1 MMKTGLFIAVA
12 VVALGVTG
20 CGSQKD
26 ENAQLKK
33 QIDQLEQQVADLQK
47 ENTSADSQNSSS
59 FSENLQ
65 PDNVQTDN
73 PPSDNTTINNAPSE
87 NNASMTD
94 TPAGPTHHEERA
106 SYDTG
111 TTDASALAALI
122 QDLERR
128 INDTNPTGSAQEQTE
143 QFYNLKGEIELAEKD
158 LDALEDEMDAQRRA
172 GNLSSTDY
180 RDREK
185 ELDALDDQL
194 DWCEDQ
200 LELLFG
206 IDG

>member
-1 MMKTGLFIAVA
+1 MSKTGLFIAVA
-12 VVALGVTG
+12 VAALGVTG

-26 ENAQLKK
+26 ENAQLRK

-47 ENTSADSQNSSS
+47 ESASVASQNSLNS
-59 FSENLQ
+59 SENPA

-73 PPSDNTTINNAPSE
+73 APSDNALINNTPSG

-94 TPAGPTHHEERA
+94 TPAGPTHHEEHA

-111 TTDASALAALI
+111 TADASALAALI

-128 INDTNPTGSAQEQTE
+128 INDTKPTGSAQEQTE

-172 GNLSSTDY
+172 GSLSLTDY
-180 RDREK
+180 QNREK

-200 LELLFG
+200 LEFLFG
-206 IDG
+206 IDD